1 MSVQPLGEPTIS
13 EEVIS
18 STLEESTTDSSSESM
33 GTESG
38 TNRSDTASARK
49 QPTTNPIYC
58 EAVGGPLT
66 PEKRCSWQRCSET
79 TAGGSTTFVDYI
91 VSYTS
96 QLVAKTLD
104 VANVAVGDNNYA
116 FTTAFNTIDI
126 PGILGLAS
134 AAPIYTCFLSSL
146 WAKALSNP
154 QQYAKRA
161 VPTQDEK
168 IKLIVLFEK
177 HENSSMDFEYV
188 ELLVNETNDLS
199 VEVQNVPAATA
210 NVSLGAYTSLFANV
224 DVTRFLLIATEV
236 SIYTDSPSSAFVIS
250 LKLNRQ
256 NMNCSAS
263 IIMTTNTYSTV
274 STILINVVSGTGT
287 VPTTLF
293 STVVVVSVGPATIS
307 RETYTIHATE
317 TWRAVRDITLLNG
330 RVTRITK
337 RVTVGTPG
345 ELVTV
350 EVMMGANGGLVTRTA
365 TRRKVSHL
373 PEQTLLF
380 IHKSRMKSH
389 LCTHC

>member
-1 MSVQPLGEPTIS
+1 M
-13 EEVIS
+13 
-18 STLEESTTDSSSESM
+18 
-33 GTESG
+33 
-38 TNRSDTASARK
+38 
-49 QPTTNPIYC
+49 
-58 EAVGGPLT
+58 
-66 PEKRCSWQRCSET
+66 
-79 TAGGSTTFVDYI
+79 
-91 VSYTS
+91 
-96 QLVAKTLD
+96 
-104 VANVAVGDNNYA
+104 ANVAVGDNDYA

-146 WAKALSNP
+146 WAEALSNP

-177 HENSSMDFEYV
+177 HENSSMDFDYV
-188 ELLVNETNDLS
+188 ELLVNETNDLIA
-199 VEVQNVPAATA
+199 EVQNVPAATA
-210 NVSLGAYTSLFANV
+210 NGDLGAYTSLFANV

-263 IIMTTNTYSTV
+263 IIMTTNTYGTV

-330 RVTRITK
+330 RVTRSTE

-389 LCTHC
+389 MYTLLRSRQETT

>member
-1 MSVQPLGEPTIS
+1 M
-13 EEVIS
+13 
-18 STLEESTTDSSSESM
+18 
-33 GTESG
+33 
-38 TNRSDTASARK
+38 
-49 QPTTNPIYC
+49 
-58 EAVGGPLT
+58 
-66 PEKRCSWQRCSET
+66 
-79 TAGGSTTFVDYI
+79 
-91 VSYTS
+91 
-96 QLVAKTLD
+96 
-104 VANVAVGDNNYA
+104 ANVAVGVNDYA

-146 WAKALSNP
+146 WAEALSNP

-177 HENSSMDFEYV
+177 RENSGMDFDYA
-188 ELLVNETNDLS
+188 ELLVDETNDLIA
-199 VEVQNVPAATA
+199 EVQNVSAAAA
-210 NVSLGAYTSLFANV
+210 NGDLGAYTSLFANV
-224 DVTRFLLIATEV
+224 DVPYFLSIATEV

-256 NMNCSAS
+256 NMNYSAS

-293 STVVVVSVGPATIS
+293 STVVVASVGPATIS
-307 RETYTIHATE
+307 RETYTIRATE
-317 TWRAVRDITLLNG
+317 TWRAVRDITLPNG
-330 RVTRITK
+330 RVTRITE

-380 IHKSRMKSH
+380 IHKSRMESH
-389 LCTHC
+389 TYTLLRSRQETT

>member
-1 MSVQPLGEPTIS
+1 M
-13 EEVIS
+13 
-18 STLEESTTDSSSESM
+18 
-33 GTESG
+33 
-38 TNRSDTASARK
+38 
-49 QPTTNPIYC
+49 
-58 EAVGGPLT
+58 
-66 PEKRCSWQRCSET
+66 
-79 TAGGSTTFVDYI
+79 
-91 VSYTS
+91 
-96 QLVAKTLD
+96 
-104 VANVAVGDNNYA
+104 ANVAVGVNDYA

-146 WAKALSNP
+146 WAEALSNP

-161 VPTQDEK
+161 VPTHDEK

-177 HENSSMDFEYV
+177 HENSSMDFDYV
-188 ELLVNETNDLS
+188 ELLVNETNDLI